1 MVTATNGIAIT
12 VTRFTYDGDG
22 QRVQRV
28 NGDGS
33 KTAYLGNLME
43 VELAVELGA
52 DSFLLD
58 EKSIDLRFASKA
70 LYLRRRRKDR
80 CEILPA
86 VP

>member
-1 MVTATNGIAIT
+1 M
-12 VTRFTYDGDG
+12 TRFTYDGDG
-22 QRVQRV
+22 QRVLRV

-58 EKSIDLRFASKA
+58 EESSNDLRFASKA

-86 VP
+86 MP